1 MQTSLIVNSFGLN
14 KAERLRS
21 KTKIQDLFVS
31 GKTIR
36 TPQIKMIYKRIEH
49 DQNTD
54 HPHMVMFSAPKKQ
67 YPKAVERNKR
77 KRHLRE
83 AYRLNKTILYS
94 EDIKRA
100 YYYTIIFI
108 YLGSVLLPFKELEKT
123 MVSILNKIK

>member
-1 MQTSLIVNSFGLN
+1 MSAFGLK

-21 KTKIQDLFVS
+21 KTKIQDLFNS

-36 TPQIKMIYKRIEH
+36 TPQIKMIYKHVEC
-49 DQNTD
+49 DQNIY

-67 YPKAVERNKR
+67 YPKAVDRNKR

-83 AYRLNKTILYS
+83 AYRLNKSILYY
-94 EDIKRA
+94 EDEKRA

-108 YLGSVLLPFKELEKT
+108 YLGSVLLPFKELEKI
-123 MVSILNKIK
+123 MVSVLNKIKEC